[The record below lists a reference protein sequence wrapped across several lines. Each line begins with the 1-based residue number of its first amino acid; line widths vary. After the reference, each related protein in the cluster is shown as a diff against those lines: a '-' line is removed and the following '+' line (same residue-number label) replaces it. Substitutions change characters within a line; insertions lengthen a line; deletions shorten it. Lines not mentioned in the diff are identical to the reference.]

1 MFQPEILFYLPSK
14 TYGIERNFRAT
25 VQHGSSEET
34 KICKYYL
41 SPVQQKRSEPEPSC
55 VSMKSDVSMTDPII
69 SKSEDTH
76 DALGSVQQK
85 RSEPEPSCVSMKSD
99 VCMTD
104 PIKFNGKDTQPDL
117 SPVQQKRSEPEP
129 SCVSMKSDVSMT
141 DPIISKSEDTRDGLR
156 VDHGGESRITA
167 GPKKYACFL
176 TLDPNTAHTKL
187 IVSEENREVTGGG
200 KSQPYPDH
208 PDRFD
213 VCSQV
218 LCRESVCGSCYW
230 EIEWSGGVC
239 ISVSYNSISRK
250 GSSNESVFGRNDQS
264 WSLIC
269 SPSSYSFRHNNIETD
284 LPVKPTSSRIGV
296 YVDHSAGTLSFYS
309 FSRNTMSLIHT
320 VQTTFSQPLY
330 PGFNVNFLSSVK
342 LC

>member
-55 VSMKSDVSMTDPII
+55 LSMKSDVCMTDPII
-69 SKSEDTH
+69 SKSEDTQ
-76 DALGSVQQK
+76 DDLG
-85 RSEPEPSCVSMKSD
+85 
-99 VCMTD
+99 
-104 PIKFNGKDTQPDL
+104 
-117 SPVQQKRSEPEP
+117 PVQQKRSEPEP

-141 DPIISKSEDTRDGLR
+141 DPIISKNEDTRDGLS

-218 LCRESVCGSCYW
+218 LCRESVCGRCYW

-239 ISVSYNSISRK
+239 ISVSYKSISRK
-250 GSSNESVFGRNDQS
+250 GAGDECVFGHNYQS

-269 SPSSYSFRHNNIETD
+269 SPFSYSFRHNNKHTD
-284 LPVKPTSSRIGV
+284 LPVKPTSSRI
-296 YVDHSAGTLSFYS
+296 
-309 FSRNTMSLIHT
+309 
-320 VQTTFSQPLY
+320 
-330 PGFNVNFLSSVK
+330 
-342 LC
+342 